1 MNFEEYFYNFIIG
14 TYPEDEVILLNNKAV
29 IEYITESGLNKKE
42 IIQVL
47 NEMPL
52 RESCEIFVEDIQ
64 DKWWDNSL
72 LERDKFYF
80 HKELQITPPPP
91 NLEDDFY
98 DYKEIKIKYTHE
110 DVLNYF
116 YNIFNIK
123 EEWISIYKDLGAV
136 KWILDDYKKFSF
148 TTPVDML
155 LHLIDYVHAI
165 GDKKITNIY
174 QLSAHEIEF
183 ASYFEDDVKNAKSQH
198 KDKVLW
204 RIDAWKDI

>member
-1 MNFEEYFYNFIIG
+1 MYEDYLYNFILG
-14 TYPEDEVILLNNKAV
+14 TYPDSEEIVMNNKAV
-29 IEYITESGLNKKE
+29 IEYIAESGLSKGE
-42 IIQVL
+42 IIEVL

-64 DKWWDNSL
+64 DKWWENSL

-91 NLEDDFY
+91 NLDDPFVY
-98 DYKEIKIKYTHE
+98 YKEIKIKYTYQ

-116 YNIFNIK
+116 YSIFNIN
-123 EEWISIYKDLGAV
+123 EEWINSNKDLGAV
-136 KWILDDYKKFSF
+136 KWIIDDYKKFKF

-165 GDKKITNIY
+165 GDVKIVNIY
-174 QLSAHEIEF
+174 QLTTYEMDF
-183 ASYFEDDVKNAKSQH
+183 ANYFEDDIRNAKSQH
-198 KDKVLW
+198 KDKIVW
-204 RIDAWKDI
+204 RKDAWKDI